1 MAEVIWPG
9 YPELQSLREMMVT
22 FAFLRSV
29 GCEPP
34 QLVVPHPEMI
44 DQSPGFSALV
54 GQHAGK
60 TWLSEGL
67 EKSTADESLNKV
79 KS

>member
-1 MAEVIWPG
+1 MRV
-9 YPELQSLREMMVT
+9 
-22 FAFLRSV
+22 AFLNNLSFF
-29 GCEPP
+29 
-34 QLVVPHPEMI
+34 LHLLT
-44 DQSPGFSALV
+44 QSPGFSALV

-67 EKSTADESLNKV
+67 EKSTANESLNKV